1 MTFKWIIML
10 GIVMALTLV
19 GWGDIPMKAAW
30 AASDE
35 SEVVQSESDED
46 SGESLDDLFAEVA
59 RMVPGFGGLSI
70 GPNGTLHIGLLD
82 RRLGRAAKGA
92 IETIFG
98 PERFPL
104 GKVRVIQRKYSFLQL
119 KDWHERMMPEVLGLP
134 GVSFTDIDEAENR
147 LRVGIERQELLGIER
162 QELQGS
168 VEVQLASL
176 DIPREAV
183 LIEETEPIE
192 LMSHTLS
199 SFVRPLEGGLQ
210 INFSNFLCT
219 LGFIAI
225 RAGVQ
230 GFVTNSHCTNIQ
242 GGIQSTVY
250 HQPIAS
256 GTTNRIA
263 METADPSYFTG
274 GACPAGRRCRYSD
287 SAFARVP
294 HPSGPSVTVSRG
306 FIARPTT
313 VNTGALTISH
323 TTPRFRIVGETSRPV
338 VGETLNKVGRTT
350 GWTQGTVSA
359 TCVNTNVSG
368 TTITQLC
375 QDFVNA
381 GVAGGDSGSPV
392 FRVTSGGSDVRL
404 YGVLWGSSGGA
415 RFVFSA
421 IGSVN
426 IQRSTELGPLT
437 TCAPGFSC

>member
-1 MTFKWIIML
+1 MAFKWIIML
-10 GIVMALTLV
+10 RIVMVLTLV
-19 GWGDIPMKAAW
+19 GWGDNPMKAAW

-46 SGESLDDLFAEVA
+46 SGENLDDLFAEVA
-59 RMVPGFGGLSI
+59 SMVPGFAGLSI
-70 GPNGTLHIGLLD
+70 GPNGTLHIGVVD
-82 RRLGRAAKGA
+82 RRLVGAAQGA

-104 GKVRVIQRKYSFLQL
+104 GKIRVIQRQYSFLQL

-134 GVSFTDIDEAENR
+134 GVISTDIDEAANR
-147 LRVGIERQELLGIER
+147 LRVGIEG

-168 VEVQLASL
+168 VELLLASL

-183 LIEETEPIE
+183 LIEETEPIK
-192 LMSHTLS
+192 LMSHTLR

-210 INFSNFLCT
+210 INFSNFVCT

-242 GGIQSTVY
+242 GGVQSTVY

-256 GTTNRIA
+256 GTANRIGV
-263 METADPSYFTG
+263 ETVDPTYFTG
-274 GACPAGRRCRYSD
+274 GSCPAGRRCRFSD

-294 HPSGPSVTVSRG
+294 HPSGPAVSISRG
-306 FIARPTT
+306 FIARPTS

-323 TTPRFRIVGETSRPV
+323 TTPRFRIVGETSFPV
-338 VGETLNKVGRTT
+338 VGETLNKVGRST
-350 GWTQGTVSA
+350 GWTRGAVSF

-368 TTITQLC
+368 TNITQLC
-375 QDFVNA
+375 QDFVDA

-392 FRVTSGGSDVRL
+392 FRATTGSDVRL
-404 YGVLWGSSGGA
+404 YGVLWGSSSGA

-421 IGSVN
+421 IGN
-426 IQRSTELGPLT
+426 IQRSSELGTLT
-437 TCAPGFSC
+437 TCAPGFPC